1 MGRLVAAW
9 AVVATLVVGVLFAN
23 QPAAHAQAT
32 EIVVTS
38 AADLEEGDRQ
48 CPSEDACT
56 LREAILVANAAAS
69 EGEVRITFDSGVF
82 PSATP
87 ATIALADE
95 PLPQIT
101 RKAVSIDAAGAGVVV
116 DGAGLEGKTAGLRSS
131 GEATIVRGLT
141 LVEFEGPCIH
151 VTGAAATLGGDRLAG
166 AGNRLGN
173 CETGILAEGPRAV
186 ILGNVIGFLRD
197 GTTAAPVTVGVDIQE
212 GPATVGG
219 EAAPAALANFIGNA
233 DDAIRVGGA
242 PGAAFAGVLI
252 GGNTIGKT
260 AAGASAPVERGVVV
274 LPPVTA
280 ARIVENSIS
289 FATGAA
295 IALPAASGT
304 PAGSV
309 TVSANSFSDLGGLE
323 IDLDG
328 DGERNLNDAGD
339 GDAGPNTL
347 LNHPIVSR
355 AAQAAI
361 TGIACSG
368 CRVELYRAFHEPG
381 GARDAATTLIA
392 NTTADSSGSFAFNS
406 PPVVPG
412 EWVTATATDG
422 AGNTSEFGP
431 AQRVGVGAIQCG
443 NVSLATGW
451 NHAGFFGSA
460 AVELGAHFP
469 GDAEGV
475 VRAVYQLRPDGTFRH
490 WFRDTTVGRTLTG
503 LEPGRAYWF
512 LLDAPLVLPDGFT
525 LTASLG
531 VELGA
536 GWNDFVYFG
545 ASADVR
551 DAFRTILEE
560 GTEVYT
566 WEPGLDGGWR
576 AWRTLRTPGYARDF
590 TQILACGAYLVK
602 LDGPA
607 ILTPLHP

>member
-1 MGRLVAAW
+1 MGRLAVAW
-9 AVVATLVVGVLFAN
+9 ASLATLVVGVLAGN
-23 QPAAHAQAT
+23 EPAALAQAT

-38 AADLEEGDRQ
+38 AADLEEGDRE

-56 LREAILVANAAAS
+56 LREAILVANAAVG
-69 EGEVRITFDSGVF
+69 ETEVRITFDSAVF
-82 PSATP
+82 PSTTP

-101 RKAVSIDAAGAGVVV
+101 RKAVTIDAAGAGVVV
-116 DGAGLEGKTAGLRSS
+116 DGAGLEGTTAGLRSS
-131 GEATIVRGLT
+131 GEATTVRGLA
-141 LVEFEGPCIH
+141 VGGFEGPCIH
-151 VTGAAATLGGDRLAG
+151 VTGPAATLGGDRLAG

-173 CETGILAEGPRAV
+173 CDTAILAEGPRAV

-197 GTTAAPVTVGVDIQE
+197 GTTAAPVTVGVDVQE

-233 DDAIRVGGA
+233 DDAIRVGGDR
-242 PGAAFAGVLI
+242 GAAFAGVLI
-252 GGNTIGKT
+252 GSNTIGKT
-260 AAGASAPVERGVVV
+260 AAGAPAPVERGVVL
-274 LPPVTA
+274 LPPVTG

-289 FATGAA
+289 SATRAA

-304 PAGSV
+304 PVSSV

-323 IDLDG
+323 IDLGGDG
-328 DGERNLNDAGD
+328 DRNTNDAED

-347 LNHPIVSR
+347 LNHPIISR

-368 CRVELYRAFHEPG
+368 CRVELYRAFHQPG

-392 NTTADSSGSFAFNS
+392 STTADSSGSFAFNS

-412 EWVTATATDG
+412 EWVTATATDA

-431 AQRVGVGAIQCG
+431 TQRVGVGAIQCG

-460 AVELGAHFP
+460 AVELGASFP
-469 GDAEGV
+469 GDAAGV
-475 VRAVYQLRPDGTFRH
+475 VRAVYQLRSDGTFSH
-490 WFRDTTVGRTLTG
+490 WFRDTPVGRTLTS

-512 LLDAPLVLPDGFT
+512 LLDAPLVLPEGFT
-525 LTASLG
+525 LTAPLG

-536 GWNDFVYFG
+536 GWNGFVYFG
-545 ASADVR
+545 ASADTR
-551 DAFRTILEE
+551 DAFRTILDHNA
-560 GTEVYT
+560 EVYT

-576 AWRTLRTPGYARDF
+576 AWRTVDTPGYARDF
-590 TQILACGAYLVK
+590 TQVLACRAYLVK
-602 LDGPA
+602 LDGA
-607 ILTPLHP
+607 AVLTPLHP